1 MTPQARRSS
10 AAHRVSR
17 RRLLSGSIAAG
28 VLAAAG
34 VPAQARARRGGRL
47 RLAVGGASAG
57 DGWDSRRHAGL
68 FMTSAAVGAVFD
80 TLTEVTAEG
89 HLTGELAQDWTAS
102 ADAREWT
109 FRLRE
114 DVTFHDGSA
123 FGAEDVI
130 ASYALHRDPG
140 SPARCLVEAIEDMR
154 ALGRDRLRITLR
166 HGNPNF
172 PYHLSDPHLLIYPG
186 GHIARAMA
194 EGIGTGLYRLRR
206 AEPGRRILA
215 ERVARH
221 YKDGSAGWFDEVE
234 FLALN
239 HPEARLRALLTDRVD
254 AAADLDPRSR
264 ALLAANRRVMPID
277 APGNQVLGFV
287 MRSDIAPFDD
297 PRVRRAMKLAIDRPA
312 LLAEVFGGS
321 GQVWADHPL
330 GPQNGPLAGD
340 LRAAPR
346 DPALARAL
354 LAEAGHD
361 GLTVDLFVSDA
372 AFPGAVD
379 LARLMRLQVA
389 EAGITLR
396 LRDVQAADYRNAVP
410 ADAPLRATVLAGR
423 PTEDMILALVT
434 APGSPLNQTGWTDAA
449 FSSAMTS
456 ALGPADAE
464 TRAGALGQALRRM
477 SEDGGWL
484 FPVSAP
490 FLGAASTRLA
500 HGPAIGHLMPL
511 DSARIAERWWMA

>member
-1 MTPQARRSS
+1 MTPQPRRSS

-47 RLAVGGASAG
+47 RLALGGASAG

-68 FMTSAAVGAVFD
+68 FMTAAAVGAVFD

-102 ADAREWT
+102 ADARDWT
-109 FRLRE
+109 FRLR
-114 DVTFHDGSA
+114 DGVTFHDGSP

-154 ALGRDRLRITLR
+154 PIGRDRLRIKLR
-166 HGNPNF
+166 QGNPNF

-186 GHIARAMA
+186 GQIARAMA

-206 AEPGRRILA
+206 AEPGRRILT
-215 ERVARH
+215 ERVDRH
-221 YKDGSAGWFDEVE
+221 FKDGSAGWFDEVE

-264 ALLAANRRVMPID
+264 PLLEANRRLMSID

-287 MRSDIAPFDD
+287 MRSDMAPFDD
-297 PRVRRAMKLAIDRPA
+297 SRVRRAMKLAIDRPA
-312 LLAEVFGGS
+312 LVAEVFGGA
-321 GQVWADHPL
+321 GEVWADHPL
-330 GPQNGPLAGD
+330 GPQNGAVAGD

-346 DPALARAL
+346 DPAAARAL

-361 GLTVDLFVSDA
+361 GLTVELCVSDA

-379 LARLMRLQVA
+379 LARLMRSQVA
-389 EAGITLR
+389 EAGITLTI
-396 LRDVQAADYRNAVP
+396 RDLS
-410 ADAPLRATVLAGR
+410 DAGDRTAMPLRATALVGR
-423 PTEDMILALVT
+423 PTEDAILALVT
-434 APGSPLNQTGWTDAA
+434 APGSPLNQARWTDAE
-449 FSSAMTS
+449 FSAAMDD
-456 ALGPADAE
+456 ARLAPDAE
-464 TRAGALGQALRRM
+464 TRAGALARALRRI
-477 SEDGGWL
+477 SDDGGWL
-484 FPVSAP
+484 LPVSAP

-500 HGPAIGHLMPL
+500 HGPAIGQLMPL